1 MQNIIVDPLGYRR
14 NGQEGDNMKKAKKY
28 LIMWESV
35 HDWGMEYVMAMTTQQ
50 AVDSVREWVPEDAT
64 IKEVAEVRNNWK

>member
-1 MQNIIVDPLGYRR
+1 
-14 NGQEGDNMKKAKKY
+14 MKKAKKY

-35 HDWGMEYVMAMTTQQ
+35 HDWGTEYVMAMTTQQ
-50 AVDSVREWVPEDAT
+50 AVDSVREWVPDDAT